1 MKVLIDNGHGIN
13 TRGKHSPDRRIY
25 EWQYCRRV
33 AEAVAKALQKEG
45 IDAVRIVKED
55 TDVSLAERV
64 RRVNAYARRDPCVL
78 VSIHLN
84 AAGSDGKWHDAR
96 GFLPFVSLNA
106 SAKSKRFAQILYDEA
121 EQRNLKGNRWMGKD
135 RYKVKDLAMCRETL
149 CPAVLTENLFQDNIA
164 DVDYLLTDDGF
175 NAIVGLHVAAIKR
188 YVTTYG

>member
-25 EWQYCRRV
+25 EWQYCRRL
-33 AEAVAKALQKEG
+33 ASAIEENLKKTG
-45 IDAVRIVKED
+45 IDTVRIVKED
-55 TDVSLAERV
+55 TDVGLVERV
-64 RRVNAYARRDPCVL
+64 RRVNAYARREPCVI

-106 SAKSKRFAQILYDEA
+106 SAKSKRFAQMLYDEA
-121 EQRNLKGNRWMGKD
+121 EKRNLKGNRWMGKD
-135 RYKVKDLAMCRETL
+135 RYKVKDLAMCRETI
-149 CPAVLTENLFQDNIA
+149 CTAVLTENLFQDNLA

-175 NAIVGLHVAAIKR
+175 NAIVELHVAAILK
-188 YVTTYG
+188 YIGVYG

>member
-55 TDVSLAERV
+55 TDVSLTERV
-64 RRVNAYARRDPCVL
+64 RRVNAYARREPCVL

-106 SAKSKRFAQILYDEA
+106 SAKSKRFAQMLYDEA
-121 EQRNLKGNRWMGKD
+121 EQRSLKGNRWMGKE
-135 RYKVKDLAMCRETL
+135 RYKVKDLAMCRETT
-149 CPAVLTENLFQDNIA
+149 CPAVLTENLFQDNLA

-175 NAIVGLHVAAIKR
+175 NAIVELHVAAIKR
-188 YVTTYG
+188 YIECYG

>member
-33 AEAVAKALQKEG
+33 ADAVAKALQKEG

-64 RRVNAYARRDPCVL
+64 RRVNAYARREPCVL
-78 VSIHLN
+78 VSVHLN

-121 EQRNLKGNRWMGKD
+121 EKRNLKGNRWMGKD
-135 RYKVKDLAMCRETL
+135 RYKAKDLAMCRETT
-149 CPAVLTENLFQDNIA
+149 CPAVLTENLFQDNLA
-164 DVDYLLTDDGF
+164 DVDYLLTADGF
-175 NAIVGLHVAAIKR
+175 NSIVGLHVAAIKR
-188 YVTTYG
+188 YIECYG